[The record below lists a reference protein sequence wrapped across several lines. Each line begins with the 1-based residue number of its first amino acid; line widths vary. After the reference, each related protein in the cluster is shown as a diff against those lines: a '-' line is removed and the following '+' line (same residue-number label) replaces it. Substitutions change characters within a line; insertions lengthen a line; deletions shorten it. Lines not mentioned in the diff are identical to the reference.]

1 MGVSHLSSTDELKTF
16 DLPWLLLDSDDC
28 NLCKY
33 VWVSRGGVTWS
44 CLYMVIVKFALP
56 ILHTFWFEFLSRL
69 IKSNLI
75 LSDIILIWK
84 FRIFWILWNEVSISC
99 GAKVMT
105 CFSMWSKKVWSSP
118 IKSMLF
124 DYFDRHLTN
133 RSRTLIAKSFQCRII
148 KWTSASVE
156 HSKYPHIFRLNQG

>member
-1 MGVSHLSSTDELKTF
+1 MIMHQSI
-16 DLPWLLLDSDDC
+16 
-28 NLCKY
+28 
-33 VWVSRGGVTWS
+33 
-44 CLYMVIVKFALP
+44 YMVIVKFALP
-56 ILHTFWFEFLSRL
+56 ILLTFWFKFLSRL

-75 LSDIILIWK
+75 LSDIIFIWR

-133 RSRTLIAKSFQCRII
+133 RSWTLIAKYFHCQII

-156 HSKYPHIFRLNQG
+156 QSKYPHIFRLNQG